1 MEFITEEV
9 KTSLGLSEEQINGL
23 TPVYNDHIATQK
35 QTWDLKANENAEGI
49 LNGAATKISEVT
61 KVARNQG
68 EKVADYIVRA
78 GNEHFST
85 LKNELEVA
93 KSEYAQKLKDFK
105 GDDATKEELQK
116 AKDELDKAKQ
126 TLATFDDIKA
136 KADKLEPLET
146 EYKTMKLQIAFQ
158 SVKPNFPET
167 VNSYE
172 AKAKWDDFVKGI
184 TDKNTIELVDGE
196 AIVIDKENE
205 HKRSKLKDLVEKDE
219 EITKLLQG
227 RNQGGTGGKPT
238 EKVKID
244 GVPFEV
250 PQNAS
255 SEERSKAIK
264 DYLLKEGI
272 ALTSPEYSKKF
283 SEYNT
288 LILSGG
294 KK

>member
-9 KTSLGLSEEQINGL
+9 KTSLGLTEEQINGL
-23 TPVYNDHIATQK
+23 TPVYNEHIATQK
-35 QTWDLKANENAEGI
+35 QGWDLKANENAEGI
-49 LNGAATKISEVT
+49 LNGAASKISEVT
-61 KVARNQG
+61 KVGRNQG
-68 EKVADYIVRA
+68 EKIADYIVRA
-78 GNEHFST
+78 SSEHLSSLQSDLT
-85 LKNELEVA
+85 TKKA
-93 KSEYAQKLKDFK
+93 EYEQKLKDFK

-126 TLATFDDIKA
+126 TLATFDEIKA

-158 SVKPNFPET
+158 SVKPNFPDT

-219 EITKLLQG
+219 ELTKLMQG
-227 RNQGGTGGKPT
+227 RKQDGTGGKPT
-238 EKVKID
+238 DKVKVD

-250 PQNAS
+250 PKDAS

-264 DYLLKEGI
+264 EYLLKEGI
-272 ALTSPEYSKKF
+272 AITSPEYSKKF
-283 SEYNT
+283 AEYNSI
-288 LILSGG
+288 ILAGG

>member
-9 KTSLGLSEEQINGL
+9 KTSLGLTEEQINGL
-23 TPVYNDHIATQK
+23 TPVYNEHIATQK
-35 QTWDLKANENAEGI
+35 QGWDLKANENAEGI
-49 LNGAATKISEVT
+49 LNGAASKISEVT
-61 KVARNQG
+61 KVGRNQG
-68 EKVADYIVRA
+68 EKIADYIVRA
-78 GNEHFST
+78 SSEHLSSLQSDLT
-85 LKNELEVA
+85 TKKA
-93 KSEYAQKLKDFK
+93 EYEQKLKDFK

-126 TLATFDDIKA
+126 TLATFDEIKA

-158 SVKPNFPET
+158 SVKPNFPDT

-205 HKRSKLKDLVEKDE
+205 HKRSKLKELVEKDE
-219 EITKLLQG
+219 ELTKLMQG

-238 EKVKID
+238 DKEKID

-250 PQNAS
+250 PKNAS

-264 DYLLKEGI
+264 EYLLKDGI
-272 ALTSPEYSKKF
+272 AITSPEYSKKF
-283 SEYNT
+283 AEYNSI
-288 LILSGG
+288 ILSGG